1 IQFMRSVGWAP
12 VFTAALVACGGGG
25 SSDDGASTGMGTVRF
40 ALTDAPSCGFDA
52 VNVTIQKVRIHQSS
66 SAADSDAGWSEV
78 TLSPA
83 RRVDLL
89 SLPNRVLSELGQ
101 TPPVPGKYQQVRLAL
116 ALNHT
121 DSPQATSLL

>member
-1 IQFMRSVGWAP
+1 MMPCV
-12 VFTAALVACGGGG
+12 VFAVN
-25 SSDDGASTGMGTVRF
+25 
-40 ALTDAPSCGFDA
+40 DAPSCGFDA

-89 SLPNRVLSELGQ
+89 SLQNGVLSELGQ
-101 TPPVPGKYQQVRLAL
+101 TLLVPGKYQQVRLVL
-116 ALNHT
+116 ADNDT
-121 DSPQATSLL
+121 TSPMAHSLLATGGAPRTLGTPRAQQTGPKMNVELDVPAGEV